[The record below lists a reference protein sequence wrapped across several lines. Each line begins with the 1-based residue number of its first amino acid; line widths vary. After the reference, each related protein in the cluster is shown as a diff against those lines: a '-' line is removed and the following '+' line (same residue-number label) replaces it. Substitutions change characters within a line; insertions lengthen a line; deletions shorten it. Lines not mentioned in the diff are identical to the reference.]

1 MPVSNVTQDTGCKR
15 TEKKNSKP
23 LTRFPGSKFSF
34 RLNLDEKLQIIGIW
48 CLNLVV
54 RTKTLSFGSKF
65 LKTCFAKLLRN
76 KINSTAKTF
85 HD

>member
-34 RLNLDEKLQIIGIW
+34 RLNLDEKLYIIEIW
-48 CLNLVV
+48 CLNLTI
-54 RTKTLSFGSKF
+54 RAKTYYPLTPNFLKLISLSF
-65 LKTCFAKLLRN
+65 
-76 KINSTAKTF
+76 
-85 HD
+85 